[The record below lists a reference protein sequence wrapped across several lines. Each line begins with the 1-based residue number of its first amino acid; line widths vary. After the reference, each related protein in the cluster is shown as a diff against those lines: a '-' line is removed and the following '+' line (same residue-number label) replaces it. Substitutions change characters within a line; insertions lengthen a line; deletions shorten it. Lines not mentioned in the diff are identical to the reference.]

1 MTSGSEQRGLAT
13 SCLLRSTPSTHTGH
27 SARGSVVKVKIEF
40 TVDVDVDAW
49 ATEFGVE
56 PARVREDVKERARYL
71 TYAQFGLDGVLR

>member
-1 MTSGSEQRGLAT
+1 M
-13 SCLLRSTPSTHTGH
+13 
-27 SARGSVVKVKIEF
+27 KVKIEF